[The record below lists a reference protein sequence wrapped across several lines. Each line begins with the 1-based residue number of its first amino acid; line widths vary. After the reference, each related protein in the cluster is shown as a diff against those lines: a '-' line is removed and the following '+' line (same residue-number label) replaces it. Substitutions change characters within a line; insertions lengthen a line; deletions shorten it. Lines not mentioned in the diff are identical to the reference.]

1 MYKPGDEYL
10 SYIKNNQ
17 IRKPRSKI
25 IVDGKTYT
33 GVEHLATYPKIS
45 QETEKMIGGFPAK
58 TCEFEIYNLDGSL
71 SLNGK
76 EVDVYR
82 GLDIEDNKTVW
93 IPMGLFAANDEDITN
108 NSTKRTIQFKGTDRT
123 RRFDVVFNAYANNR
137 IPAGVSLKNIAEKI
151 CTIHSM
157 EIDPS
162 TKKNIPDYTLAEIV
176 GLPEGTTNRQ
186 VISWIAELGGCIP
199 IISRDGKYLC
209 FTRPKYIDN
218 AGSYAKKSRYKA
230 LSVEPQFGAINALSI
245 GHSDYDDAYVIQ
257 DDEEVEANG
266 ICEWQINDN
275 SIAESNKEV
284 FAELAFEKIKGMKI
298 TPFSLTEFVDD
309 FILDINDGILIQTKD
324 GTPVNSYVLG
334 INTTSRIRST
344 FKAGTQDSSV
354 ADRSLA
360 GSVKQD
366 VTRVKLSVD
375 HVKNEITSLAQE
387 SDKKYTEIV
396 QRVDGVYVSLADAD
410 AGLEAKITATAEKM
424 EAEYAKTETVNG
436 QIEGVT
442 ERITSLNSQVSSINS
457 DLAGINS
464 ELDGLDED
472 IADKV
477 TTEVRKETTIE
488 YLAGQVSTKIKG
500 EYVSQSTYDTD
511 KDKWLLKTTYESD
524 KTQTDQNIT
533 SALKRLTTLE
543 TSNFITEE
551 QANSLISQS
560 ADSISLSVGKS
571 LKIGAR
577 NILLNSACFEP
588 ASNSDMPYR
597 FSDSKKIVAVFEH
610 DSSVPSGK
618 RLKMSTIPQK
628 TEDGCVF
635 KTIQTIGQE
644 DGSVDKLKPNTMYT
658 LSFWLKYKNGTG
670 TDTSP
675 ITYDYNRTILS
686 YLDETA
692 GKLWYVKYD
701 LDRSEIP
708 TEVTA
713 EWQKCVLVFNTR
725 EYVDRFY
732 LRFIFG
738 GLDTTVLYHFYISSL
753 KLEEGNIATDWSPS
767 AEDVEQSVNAKIDL
781 CVKTDENGKLLS
793 TISVESNMISISSD
807 YFTLTNDGKVLCKD
821 LTCASSS
828 EGGMSF
834 QMNEGQL
841 IHNFMGETIAYFETI
856 MDLDG
861 TIYESI
867 SAASG
872 KGVSLQAGYKIYVND
887 NEIVMR
893 KDSNYAQLVLNSTT
907 GFGIVQDGKTISIR
921 TQSDWTY

>member
-71 SLNGK
+71 SLNGN
-76 EVDVYR
+76 EVEVYR

-93 IPMGLFAANDEDITN
+93 IPMGLFAANDEDIIN

-218 AGSYAKKSRYKA
+218 AGSYAKKSRYKT

-309 FILDINDGILIQTKD
+309 FLLDINDGILIQTKD
-324 GTPVNSYVLG
+324 GTTVNSYVLG

-375 HVKNEITSLAQE
+375 HVKNEIASLAQE

-396 QRVDGVYVSLADAD
+396 QRVDGVYASLADAD

-543 TSNFITEE
+543 IDEVKI
-551 QANSLISQS
+551 LYY
-560 ADSISLSVGKS
+560 LPRKLG
-571 LKIGAR
+571 LKR
-577 NILLNSACFEP
+577 SHK
-588 ASNSDMPYR
+588 R
-597 FSDSKKIVAVFEH
+597 SKVQNCPTNYLEYI
-610 DSSVPSGK
+610 DVP
-618 RLKMSTIPQK
+618 T
-628 TEDGCVF
+628 
-635 KTIQTIGQE
+635 
-644 DGSVDKLKPNTMYT
+644 T
-658 LSFWLKYKNGTG
+658 L
-670 TDTSP
+670 
-675 ITYDYNRTILS
+675 
-686 YLDETA
+686 
-692 GKLWYVKYD
+692 
-701 LDRSEIP
+701 
-708 TEVTA
+708 
-713 EWQKCVLVFNTR
+713 
-725 EYVDRFY
+725 
-732 LRFIFG
+732 
-738 GLDTTVLYHFYISSL
+738 
-753 KLEEGNIATDWSPS
+753 
-767 AEDVEQSVNAKIDL
+767 
-781 CVKTDENGKLLS
+781 
-793 TISVESNMISISSD
+793 
-807 YFTLTNDGKVLCKD
+807 
-821 LTCASSS
+821 
-828 EGGMSF
+828 
-834 QMNEGQL
+834 
-841 IHNFMGETIAYFETI
+841 
-856 MDLDG
+856 
-861 TIYESI
+861 
-867 SAASG
+867 
-872 KGVSLQAGYKIYVND
+872 
-887 NEIVMR
+887 
-893 KDSNYAQLVLNSTT
+893 
-907 GFGIVQDGKTISIR
+907 
-921 TQSDWTY
+921 